1 MVGKHHGTNIL
12 CLCLFQSTLSKEK
25 VEGEADVGRATADEE
40 MAEVELSGKGLEEF
54 LATGRTGR
62 RNALGDIQDQVAGG
76 LTTADLPLDMAKLS
90 CSGN

>member
-1 MVGKHHGTNIL
+1 M
-12 CLCLFQSTLSKEK
+12 
-25 VEGEADVGRATADEE
+25 
-40 MAEVELSGKGLEEF
+40 ELSGKGLEEF